1 MLSGCIWKAKKAT
14 FWGWGFH
21 LNEKSIIFRMIFEQ
35 GCPVF
40 VIAKAL
46 NTSEAEIYR
55 YLRGE
60 KIPPE
65 SENKLKRLWLDL
77 VEMDGGS

>member
-1 MLSGCIWKAKKAT
+1 M
-14 FWGWGFH
+14 GWGFR
-21 LNEKSIIFRMIFEQ
+21 LNEKCIIFRMIFEL

-60 KIPPE
+60 KVPLE
-65 SENKLKRLWLDL
+65 AYDRLKVLWQDL
-77 VEMDGGS
+77 VEMDGDS